1 MAGKSKKEKKTN
13 SEEEVGTV
21 TLGHQDGLICVRTEY
36 AIEAIQ
42 VQNWSSMDI
51 KLASM
56 RQVSPP
62 DIRVISVRTKGQK
75 TPDEAH
81 PVQLGSGFYN
91 SHVIV
96 DTSGLYTRIIYDLDL
111 YPGEPY
117 YKVSLMRILDASF
130 KGLAVYDVHACLREC
145 MVEVFGSDSISGVE
159 QIIQSKC
166 RIDFCDS
173 NDLWK
178 EIFLLFDRKSY
189 AIVSEIPTDAPC
201 I

>member
-1 MAGKSKKEKKTN
+1 MARESKKANIK
-13 SEEEVGTV
+13 EEVGTV
-21 TLGHQDGLICVRTEY
+21 TLGHQDGLIGVRTMD
-36 AIEAIQ
+36 AIDAIQ

-51 KLASM
+51 M
-56 RQVSPP
+56 RQVPLP

-75 TPDEAH
+75 TPDEGH
-81 PVQLGSGFYN
+81 PVQPGSNIYN

-117 YKVSLMRILDASF
+117 YKVSLMRILDTSF

-145 MVEVFGSDSISGVE
+145 MVEVFGSDSISWVE

>member
-1 MAGKSKKEKKTN
+1 MAKKAN
-13 SEEEVGTV
+13 SEEELGTV
-21 TLGHQDGLICVRTEY
+21 TLGHQDGLVGVRTAD
-36 AIEAIQ
+36 AIDAIQ

-51 KLASM
+51 M
-56 RQVSPP
+56 RQVPLP

-81 PVQLGSGFYN
+81 PVQLGSNIYN

-117 YKVSLMRILDASF
+117 YKVSLMRILDTSF

>member
-1 MAGKSKKEKKTN
+1 MARESKKANIK
-13 SEEEVGTV
+13 EEVGTV
-21 TLGHQDGLICVRTEY
+21 TLGHQDGLIGVRTMD
-36 AIEAIQ
+36 AIDAIQ

-51 KLASM
+51 M
-56 RQVSPP
+56 RQVPLP

-81 PVQLGSGFYN
+81 PDQLGSGFYN

-117 YKVSLMRILDASF
+117 YKVSLMRILDTSF

-145 MVEVFGSDSISGVE
+145 MVEVFGSDSISWVE